1 VLEVLEGSGAQFR
14 ERTRIFFFNV
24 LQQSS
29 KIHPYLAIQPC
40 PHQSSPAPQ
49 PISLTT
55 LPRGVE
61 ADPVVLKLTPIK
73 QVCGAENSAD
83 LFPRIK
89 PPQNRLKGDKEPKFH
104 FVKVCKGD
112 LEKGG

>member
-1 VLEVLEGSGAQFR
+1 M
-14 ERTRIFFFNV
+14 
-24 LQQSS
+24 
-29 KIHPYLAIQPC
+29 
-40 PHQSSPAPQ
+40 
-49 PISLTT
+49 
-55 LPRGVE
+55 
-61 ADPVVLKLTPIK
+61 VLKSTPIK

-112 LEKGG
+112 LEKGVEETSNHIALKKGEVLGSHALQTLVLRDNGPAGICSGLFGRLNPGPPGYEPGAPPG